1 MNFLTPLFL
10 FGALAIAGPVIFH
23 MIRRTTREVTPFSS
37 LMFLAPS
44 PPRVTRKSRI
54 ENLWLLLLRCL
65 ILGLLALGFARP
77 FLQREAASTPPDAG
91 AGKRI
96 VVLVDTSASM
106 RREDLAVQARTKVE
120 GIVRGASPVDEVA
133 LLAFDR
139 APRTLLGFEEWRKAT
154 ADERAATA
162 VQKLDA
168 IAPGWAGTNLGA
180 ALLRA
185 VEMLN
190 ASADGLREIV
200 IVSDMQD
207 GARLDGLQGFEW
219 PPGVTVRLE
228 PVTAKRLGNAAA
240 QWIADTEDA
249 DSAVKGPRVRVI
261 NSAEAKSEQF
271 ALAWSAGDALDVYV
285 PAGQVRVARPTPPGA
300 DATKLTL
307 SGDEVAFD
315 NALYILPPQP
325 VQAPLLYV
333 GNDANEDSD
342 GPFYYLTRA
351 FQKTPS
357 LRVDVRAVR
366 GDAPVPAFHLQQ
378 AQMIVLGEGI
388 EDAAL
393 PGLRQ
398 YVRDGKIVLAPLTSA
413 AGAELLSRFLEAK
426 TLTATEADVRDYA
439 MFAQID
445 FQHPLF
451 AAFADPRFS
460 DFTKIHF
467 WKHRRVDLAAV
478 PSARIVASFDDKS
491 PALIEVPM
499 GKGRVIVLASSWRPA
514 DSQLALSS
522 KFVPLLYSMLE
533 QSSQLPPRKAQYFV
547 GEDVP
552 LPPGAQPLTVRKPD
566 DTDVAAPAGSNF
578 DGADQPGIYVVTPGA
593 LRFVVN
599 LSPDESKLAPFGP
612 ERLGSLGVPL
622 ASTPKPATPKT
633 AEDAIH
639 AQAAELE
646 GRQKLWRWL
655 IVGALAA
662 LLLETLIAGRLT
674 RLTPTAGVPT

>member
-1 MNFLTPLFL
+1 MCSNIGQA
-10 FGALAIAGPVIFH
+10 FGKFFGNKEICF
-23 MIRRTTREVTPFSS
+23 VT
-37 LMFLAPS
+37 PS

-77 FLQREAASTPPDAG
+77 FLQKEAASTPPDAG
-91 AGKRI
+91 AGKRV

-106 RREDLAVQARTKVE
+106 RREDLAVQARAKVE
-120 GIVRGASPVDEVA
+120 AIVGGAAPVDEVA

-139 APRTLLGFEEWRKAT
+139 APRTLLGFEDWRKANV
-154 ADERAATA
+154 DERAATA
-162 VQKLDA
+162 VQKLA
-168 IAPGWAGTNLGA
+168 SMVPGWAGTNLGA

-185 VEMLN
+185 AEMLG
-190 ASADGLREIV
+190 APTDGRSPQREIV
-200 IVSDMQD
+200 VVSDMQD
-207 GARLDGLQGFEW
+207 GTRLDGLQGFEW

-240 QWIADTEDA
+240 QWIADTEEA
-249 DSAVKGPRVRVI
+249 ESTAKGPRVRVM
-261 NSAEAKSEQF
+261 NSAEAKSEQL
-271 ALAWSAGDALDVYV
+271 ALAWSAGDVLDVYV
-285 PAGQVRVARPTPPGA
+285 PAGQVRVARPAPPSESNE
-300 DATKLTL
+300 KLTL

-357 LRVDVRAVR
+357 LRVEVRAVR

-398 YVRDGKIVLAPLTSA
+398 YVRDGKIVLAPLASA
-413 AGAELLSRFLEAK
+413 AGAEMLSRFLEAK
-426 TLTATEADVRDYA
+426 TLTATEADVKDYA
-439 MFAQID
+439 MFAHID

-478 PSARIVASFDDKS
+478 PSARVIAAFDDKS
-491 PALIEVPM
+491 PALVEVPM
-499 GKGRVIVLASSWRPA
+499 GKGRVVVLASSWRPA

-566 DTDVAAPAGSNF
+566 GSEVSAPAGSNF
-578 DGADQPGIYVVTPGA
+578 DGADQPGIYQVTPGS
-593 LRFVVN
+593 LRFAVN
-599 LSPDESKLAPFGP
+599 LSPDESKLTPFGP
-612 ERLGSLGVPL
+612 ERLGSVGVPL
-622 ASTPKPATPKT
+622 ATPPKPATPRT
-633 AEDAIH
+633 AEDAVH

-674 RLTPTAGVPT
+674 RLSPSHAAT